1 MHITRRALMG
11 ATAAGVALTAAG
23 CGQTGGNASAQLT
36 TVLDQL
42 CIDILRESPEYAT
55 TLGVT
60 EAQAGGRYIDKLSD
74 SSREG
79 FRRNRAIAERAV
91 TALQGIDRAGLTG
104 QDVVTYDVAL
114 TSQQNQVAA
123 SA

>member
-1 MHITRRALMG
+1 MLITRRALMG

-23 CGQTGGNASAQLT
+23 CGQNTGDASARLT
-36 TVLDQL
+36 AVLDQL

-60 EAQAGGRYIDKLSD
+60 EAQAGGRFVDKLSD

-79 FRRNRAIAERAV
+79 FRRSKAIAERAI
-91 TALQGIDRAGLTG
+91 TSLQGIDRSQLTG
-104 QDVVTYDVAL
+104 QDVVLSEISALNERLVA
-114 TSQQNQVAA
+114 SG
-123 SA
+123 